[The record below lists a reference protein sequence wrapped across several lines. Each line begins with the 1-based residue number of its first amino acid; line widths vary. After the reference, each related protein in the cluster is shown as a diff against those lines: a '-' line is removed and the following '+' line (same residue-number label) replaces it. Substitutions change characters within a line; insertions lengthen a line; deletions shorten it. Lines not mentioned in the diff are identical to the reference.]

1 MTVPLY
7 SYERGFQGYIP
18 ERYAL
23 KLERDGI
30 AKLVRHKKGSINRA
44 VLHRRPGDPKPT
56 VLRDYQ
62 GQAYSYRH
70 ELDDGH
76 RPWSSRPLGHRI
88 KRDQSCEYNLA
99 PQSMPPFFMRVYLTA
114 RRLDARHR
122 LVGLVSLAGACV
134 LALDESIGTSWAA
147 AGGALPSSP
156 VFPACGSKS
165 AWPVATPRSG

>member
-7 SYERGFQGYIP
+7 SYEREFQGYIP

-30 AKLVRHKKGSINRA
+30 ANLVRHKKGSINRA

-76 RPWSSRPLGHRI
+76 RPWSLRPLGQRI
-88 KRDQSCEYNLA
+88 KLDQSAEYNLA
-99 PQSMPPFFMRVYLTA
+99 PAETRPIFLRIL
-114 RRLDARHR
+114 LDCM
-122 LVGLVSLAGACV
+122 V
-134 LALDESIGTSWAA
+134 EAA
-147 AGGALPSSP
+147 
-156 VFPACGSKS
+156 
-165 AWPVATPRSG
+165 